1 MPNSVHRLIPSAV
14 LITAYTSPVGQSLP
28 YLESFTIAQR
38 SVRELQALIRRR
50 PKIDVFS
57 SAGKKPKAAIG
68 NIEFRDVHF
77 NYRTRPTVKVR
88 QSKYPEVYISL
99 LELAPAARGRQ
110 DARSTQ
116 PFGGKFALLGVELCR
131 FLL

>member
-1 MPNSVHRLIPSAV
+1 MGRYCSYLLPMLAGGTTPNSYLQNLANDGMPNSVHRLIPSAV

-99 LELAPAARGRQ
+99 LEEVA
-110 DARSTQ
+110 
-116 PFGGKFALLGVELCR
+116 
-131 FLL
+131 